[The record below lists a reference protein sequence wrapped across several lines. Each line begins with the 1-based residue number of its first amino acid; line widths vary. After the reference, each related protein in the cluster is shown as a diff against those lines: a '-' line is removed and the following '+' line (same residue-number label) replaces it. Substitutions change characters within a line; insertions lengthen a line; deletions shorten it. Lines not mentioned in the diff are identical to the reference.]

1 MLSIYKNLNK
11 VLLCAVTIMFVA
23 TNAGAQTEKPKWSF
37 GVSGAANGNFFD
49 GTTQR
54 LTSSLIVPTA
64 FHKGKGIRPFGTV
77 LAEYQPSSKWG
88 IALNFGYDGRGGK
101 FDGVIAP
108 CNCPADLKTNVSY
121 LTAEPALKF
130 SPGGG
135 NFYLF
140 AGPRIAM
147 NLQKD
152 FNYVQLNQPNTDA
165 EFSEVRKTLISG
177 QVGIGYDMQVSA
189 PESNTRFVISPFVS
203 YHPYFG
209 QDVREIESW
218 SITTVRA
225 GVALKFG
232 KARKAAPTTEPVTAA
247 PVQEVGFSVRAPKE
261 FLVKQAVSETLPLLN
276 YVFFDEGNTAL
287 PGRYTL
293 LSKNQ
298 AADFNEAQLQ
308 NEVAADGTGRSSRQL
323 SVYYNILN
331 IVGARMKAN
340 PEIGI
345 TLSGASKAGPE
356 EGREFAANIK
366 NYLTTV
372 FEIPESRIAINGRTK
387 PVNPSEQPGGT
398 KELELLRAGD
408 RRVDIQSTSDKLMME
423 VGGDMMKPVQVN
435 TTQTDPM
442 DSHVVFNVN
451 RATELLKSYTIDL
464 TDQQGQVQ
472 HFGPFTKDQESV
484 AAKNILGSNEKGV
497 YKVVM
502 QGETK
507 LGTRI
512 QKESSVELKSQQEI
526 VQTGLRY
533 SVLFNFNKANTVA
546 AYEQFLTDVVA
557 PLISNGAKVTIH
569 GYTDIIGSEDYNSQ
583 LSQKR
588 AQQAQDV
595 LEQASAKAGK
605 TDVKFET
612 LGSGEDTSRAP
623 FSNNLPEER
632 FYNRTVIIDIISKN

>member
-11 VLLCAVTIMFVA
+11 VLIFSLAIVLITA
-23 TNAGAQTEKPKWSF
+23 NASAQTEKPKWSF

-54 LTSSLIVPTA
+54 LSNSRIVPTA
-64 FHKGKGIRPFGTV
+64 FHKGKGIRPFGSI
-77 LAEYQPSSKWG
+77 LAEYQPSNKWG

-101 FDGVIAP
+101 FDGVTAP

-121 LTAEPALKF
+121 LTVEPSLKF

-140 AGPRIAM
+140 AGPRVAM

-152 FNYVQLNQPNTDA
+152 FNYTQLKQPNTDA

-177 QVGIGYDMQVSA
+177 QVGIGYDIPVSA

-218 SITTVRA
+218 SITTIRA

-232 KARKAAPTTEPVTAA
+232 KARKAVRASQPA
-247 PVQEVGFSVRAPKE
+247 PVAPLQEVSFSVRAPKE
-261 FLVKQAVSETLPLLN
+261 ILVKRAVSETLPLLN
-276 YVFFDEGNTAL
+276 YVFFDEGSAAL
-287 PGRYTL
+287 PDRYTL

-298 AADFNEAQLQ
+298 AVDFKEVQLQ
-308 NEVAADGTGRSSRQL
+308 NEVVADKAGRSGRQL

-340 PEIGI
+340 PEISI

-356 EGREFAANIK
+356 EGRKFAAAVK
-366 NYLTTV
+366 NYLTTI
-372 FEIPESRIAINGRTK
+372 FEIPASKIAINGRTK
-387 PVNPSEQPGGT
+387 PVDPSEQPGGT

-423 VGGDMMKPVQVN
+423 VGGGMMKPVQIN
-435 TTQTDPM
+435 TMQTDSM

-472 HFGPFTKDQESV
+472 RFGPFTKNQESI
-484 AAKNILGSNEKGV
+484 AAKSILGTNEKGV

-502 QGETK
+502 LGETK
-507 LGTRI
+507 EGTKT
-512 QKESSVELKSQQEI
+512 QKESTVQLQSQQEI
-526 VQTGLRY
+526 LQTGNRY
-533 SVLFNFNKANTVA
+533 SVLFNFNKANTAA
-546 AYEQFLTDVVA
+546 AYEQFLTEVVA
-557 PLISNGAKVTIH
+557 PLISNGSTITIR
-569 GYTDIIGSEDYNSQ
+569 GYTDIIGSEDYNNK

-588 AQQAQDV
+588 AQQAQQI
-595 LEQASAKAGK
+595 LEQASAKAGRSN
-605 TDVKFET
+605 VSFET
-612 LGSGEDTSRAP
+612 LGSGEDSASAP
-623 FSNNLPEER
+623 FNNNLPEER
-632 FYNRTVIIDIISKN
+632 FYNRTVIIDIVSKN

>member
-11 VLLCAVTIMFVA
+11 VLICSLAIVFITA
-23 TNAGAQTEKPKWSF
+23 NASAQTEKPKWSF

-54 LTSSLIVPTA
+54 LSTSLIVPTA
-64 FHKGKGIRPFGTV
+64 FHKGKGIRPFGSI

-121 LTAEPALKF
+121 LTVEPSLKF

-140 AGPRIAM
+140 AGPRVAM

-152 FNYVQLNQPNTDA
+152 FNYTQLKQPNTNA

-177 QVGIGYDMQVSA
+177 QVGIGYDIPVSA

-218 SITTVRA
+218 SITTIRA

-232 KARKAAPTTEPVTAA
+232 KARKAVRASEPA
-247 PVQEVGFSVRAPKE
+247 PVAPLQEVSFSVRAPKE
-261 FLVKQAVSETLPLLN
+261 ILVKHAVSETLPLLN
-276 YVFFDEGNTAL
+276 YVFFDEGSTAL
-287 PGRYTL
+287 PDRYTL

-298 AADFNEAQLQ
+298 AVDFKEVQLQ
-308 NEVAADGTGRSSRQL
+308 NEVVADMAGRSGRQL

-340 PEIGI
+340 PEISI

-356 EGREFAANIK
+356 EGRKFAAAVK

-372 FEIPESRIAINGRTK
+372 FEIPASKIAINGRTK
-387 PVNPSEQPGGT
+387 PVDPSEQPGGT

-423 VGGDMMKPVQVN
+423 VGGGMMKPVQIN
-435 TTQTDPM
+435 TTQADPM

-451 RATELLKSYTIDL
+451 SATELLKSYTIDL

-472 HFGPFTKDQESV
+472 RFGPFTKNQESI
-484 AAKNILGSNEKGV
+484 AAKSILGTNEKGV

-502 QGETK
+502 LGETK
-507 LGTRI
+507 LGTMT
-512 QKESSVELKSQQEI
+512 QKESSVQLQSQQEI
-526 VQTGLRY
+526 LQTGNRY
-533 SVLFNFNKANTVA
+533 SVLFNFNKANTAA
-546 AYEQFLTDVVA
+546 AYEQFLTEVVA
-557 PLISNGAKVTIH
+557 PLISNGSTITIR
-569 GYTDIIGSEDYNSQ
+569 GYTDIIGSEDYNNK

-588 AQQAQDV
+588 AQQAQQI
-595 LEQASAKAGK
+595 LEQASAKAGRSN
-605 TDVKFET
+605 VSFET
-612 LGSGEDTSRAP
+612 LGSGEDSASAP
-623 FSNNLPEER
+623 FNNNLPEER
-632 FYNRTVIIDIISKN
+632 FYNRTVIIDIVSK